1 MNLVVSS
8 ITMVDL
14 TNKEAK
20 RISFSPKK
28 NLLTSTRNHLG
39 KSVIMKSIYYTL
51 GAEVYYPNPIK
62 RLNLLTYIDFS
73 LNAHLYRVAR
83 LKNTFVLYCD
93 GVFDGCYQS
102 VGDFEERLCEIFD
115 LEIDLVS
122 KDRDGTIIKC
132 PPAFYY
138 MPYYVDQENGW
149 AVNSSSFDK
158 MAQFDLPQRKNS
170 YFFHLGVLDN
180 SYVEISKRHKTN
192 KKRIDEL
199 TKEID
204 KYRTVIETLQAGLN
218 AIQMSFD
225 TASLERAISSR
236 QQEIK
241 RILEEL
247 TQTRFA
253 LLKAEDDLIQLTHE
267 KELLSKYIKKK
278 VPNEDFVSGETIECP
293 RCGMVFEQVLTQRLE
308 KIYLRESLLEDYT
321 VAAEGQKRLEKQII
335 KLKRKFE
342 AKQQGLKDFEK
353 ELAADRESYNTY
365 VKSKATNQLL
375 KEYWDQIS
383 YNSSEIDRLRK
394 DSAEIN
400 QRLSAY
406 TQEREQANTVYQG
419 NLTRLLAGLDIPSD
433 QVETESEPGTHLS
446 ASGAYG
452 PRCKIAQM
460 LAFVE
465 TQHSTAPDLITFPMV
480 IDSPNVLEQDD
491 EHLESIIRTLLTWD
505 KTSNQIIV
513 ASIQGR
519 NMASTI
525 DDVKII
531 TLDNPQNHLFDSAEY
546 AEYEAEIAEIFTQ
559 F

>member
-1 MNLVVSS
+1 MHMSLGDLISSCHKEIAGSRTKNRLTIQISYAIQLIMDFYSTDFLVMMDYIEDVSVISDPDNPSAIHLYQIKTKSTDRQYLLSAVIKDEWFQKLYRNALKYSDYVDSASLVCNTDIVVSG
-8 ITMVDL
+8 TEVFPNERTGLDD
-14 TNKEAK
+14 
-20 RISFSPKK
+20 
-28 NLLTSTRNHLG
+28 
-39 KSVIMKSIYYTL
+39 KSI
-51 GAEVYYPNPIK
+51 
-62 RLNLLTYIDFS
+62 
-73 LNAHLYRVAR
+73 
-83 LKNTFVLYCD
+83 
-93 GVFDGCYQS
+93 
-102 VGDFEERLCEIFD
+102 EE
-115 LEIDLVS
+115 
-122 KDRDGTIIKC
+122 
-132 PPAFYY
+132 
-138 MPYYVDQENGW
+138 N
-149 AVNSSSFDK
+149 
-158 MAQFDLPQRKNS
+158 
-170 YFFHLGVLDN
+170 
-180 SYVEISKRHKTN
+180 
-192 KKRIDEL
+192 
-199 TKEID
+199 
-204 KYRTVIETLQAGLN
+204 
-218 AIQMSFD
+218 
-225 TASLERAISSR
+225 
-236 QQEIK
+236 
-241 RILEEL
+241 
-247 TQTRFA
+247 
-253 LLKAEDDLIQLTHE
+253 
-267 KELLSKYIKKK
+267 IKK
-278 VPNEDFVSGETIECP
+278 I
-293 RCGMVFEQVLTQRLE
+293 
-308 KIYLRESLLEDYT
+308 
-321 VAAEGQKRLEKQII
+321 
-335 KLKRKFE
+335 RK
-342 AKQQGLKDFEK
+342 A
-353 ELAADRESYNTY
+353 TY

-406 TQEREQANTVYQG
+406 TQEKEQANTVYQG

-505 KTSNQIIV
+505 KTCNQIIV

>member
-1 MNLVVSS
+1 MSLGDLTSSCHKEIAGSRTKNRLTIQISYAIQLIMDFYSTDFLVMMDYIEDVSVISDPDNPSAIHLYQIKTKSTDRQYLLPAVIKDEWFQKLYRNALKYSDYVDSASLVCNTDIVVSG
-8 ITMVDL
+8 TEVFHNERTGLDD
-14 TNKEAK
+14 
-20 RISFSPKK
+20 
-28 NLLTSTRNHLG
+28 
-39 KSVIMKSIYYTL
+39 KSI
-51 GAEVYYPNPIK
+51 
-62 RLNLLTYIDFS
+62 
-73 LNAHLYRVAR
+73 
-83 LKNTFVLYCD
+83 
-93 GVFDGCYQS
+93 
-102 VGDFEERLCEIFD
+102 EE
-115 LEIDLVS
+115 
-122 KDRDGTIIKC
+122 
-132 PPAFYY
+132 
-138 MPYYVDQENGW
+138 N
-149 AVNSSSFDK
+149 
-158 MAQFDLPQRKNS
+158 
-170 YFFHLGVLDN
+170 
-180 SYVEISKRHKTN
+180 
-192 KKRIDEL
+192 
-199 TKEID
+199 
-204 KYRTVIETLQAGLN
+204 
-218 AIQMSFD
+218 
-225 TASLERAISSR
+225 
-236 QQEIK
+236 
-241 RILEEL
+241 
-247 TQTRFA
+247 
-253 LLKAEDDLIQLTHE
+253 
-267 KELLSKYIKKK
+267 IKK
-278 VPNEDFVSGETIECP
+278 I
-293 RCGMVFEQVLTQRLE
+293 
-308 KIYLRESLLEDYT
+308 
-321 VAAEGQKRLEKQII
+321 
-335 KLKRKFE
+335 RK
-342 AKQQGLKDFEK
+342 AI
-353 ELAADRESYNTY
+353 TY

-406 TQEREQANTVYQG
+406 TQEKEQANTVYQG

>member
-1 MNLVVSS
+1 M
-8 ITMVDL
+8 I
-14 TNKEAK
+14 A
-20 RISFSPKK
+20 
-28 NLLTSTRNHLG
+28 
-39 KSVIMKSIYYTL
+39 
-51 GAEVYYPNPIK
+51 A
-62 RLNLLTYIDFS
+62 
-73 LNAHLYRVAR
+73 
-83 LKNTFVLYCD
+83 
-93 GVFDGCYQS
+93 
-102 VGDFEERLCEIFD
+102 
-115 LEIDLVS
+115 
-122 KDRDGTIIKC
+122 
-132 PPAFYY
+132 
-138 MPYYVDQENGW
+138 
-149 AVNSSSFDK
+149 
-158 MAQFDLPQRKNS
+158 
-170 YFFHLGVLDN
+170 
-180 SYVEISKRHKTN
+180 
-192 KKRIDEL
+192 
-199 TKEID
+199 
-204 KYRTVIETLQAGLN
+204 
-218 AIQMSFD
+218 
-225 TASLERAISSR
+225 ERAISSR

-247 TQTRFA
+247 TQTRSA

-321 VAAEGQKRLEKQII
+321 VAAEGQKRLEKQIV

-353 ELAADRESYNTY
+353 ELTADREAYNTY

-375 KEYWDQIS
+375 KEYGDQIS

-400 QRLSAY
+400 QRLSVY
-406 TQEREQANTVYQG
+406 TQEREQVNTVYQG

>member
-1 MNLVVSS
+1 M
-8 ITMVDL
+8 
-14 TNKEAK
+14 
-20 RISFSPKK
+20 
-28 NLLTSTRNHLG
+28 
-39 KSVIMKSIYYTL
+39 
-51 GAEVYYPNPIK
+51 
-62 RLNLLTYIDFS
+62 
-73 LNAHLYRVAR
+73 
-83 LKNTFVLYCD
+83 
-93 GVFDGCYQS
+93 
-102 VGDFEERLCEIFD
+102 
-115 LEIDLVS
+115 
-122 KDRDGTIIKC
+122 
-132 PPAFYY
+132 
-138 MPYYVDQENGW
+138 
-149 AVNSSSFDK
+149 
-158 MAQFDLPQRKNS
+158 
-170 YFFHLGVLDN
+170 GVLDN

-199 TKEID
+199 AKEID

-247 TQTRFA
+247 TQTRSA

-278 VPNEDFVSGETIECP
+278 VPNEEFVCGETIECP

-406 TQEREQANTVYQG
+406 TQEKEQANTVYQG

-505 KTSNQIIV
+505 KTCNQIIV

>member
-1 MNLVVSS
+1 MHMSLGDLISSCHKEIAGSRTKNRLTIQISYAIQLIMDYYSTDFLVMMDYIEDV
-8 ITMVDL
+8 
-14 TNKEAK
+14 
-20 RISFSPKK
+20 
-28 NLLTSTRNHLG
+28 
-39 KSVIMKSIYYTL
+39 SVISD
-51 GAEVYYPNPIK
+51 PDNPSAI
-62 RLNLLTYIDFS
+62 
-73 LNAHLYRVAR
+73 HLYQIKTKSTDRQYLLSAVIKDEWFQKLYRNA
-83 LKNTFVLYCD
+83 LKY
-93 GVFDGCYQS
+93 
-102 VGDFEERLCEIFD
+102 
-115 LEIDLVS
+115 
-122 KDRDGTIIKC
+122 
-132 PPAFYY
+132 
-138 MPYYVDQENGW
+138 
-149 AVNSSSFDK
+149 
-158 MAQFDLPQRKNS
+158 
-170 YFFHLGVLDN
+170 

-199 TKEID
+199 AKEID

-247 TQTRFA
+247 TQTRSA

-278 VPNEDFVSGETIECP
+278 VPNEDFVCGETIECP

-308 KIYLRESLLEDYT
+308 KVYLRESLLEDYT

-406 TQEREQANTVYQG
+406 TQEKEQANTVYQG